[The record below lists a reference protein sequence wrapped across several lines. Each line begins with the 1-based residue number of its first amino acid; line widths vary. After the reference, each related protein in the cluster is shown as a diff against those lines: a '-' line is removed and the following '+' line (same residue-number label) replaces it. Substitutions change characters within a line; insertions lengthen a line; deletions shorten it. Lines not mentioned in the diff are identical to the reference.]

1 MCEKIQIHA
10 TMLEINGKAVL
21 IKGKSGCGK
30 SDLALRLLAD
40 KNIRLVAD
48 DVVSLL
54 VENNKVYGKA
64 PQNLRGLL
72 EVRGVGVVK
81 MPYVEQAA
89 VDLVVNLVDNPEE
102 IERMPKIAH
111 ENILGLEIERID
123 LYAKECSA
131 PEKVKIKLNG
141 VLVNDE
147 PIKG

>member
-54 VENNKVYGKA
+54 IKYMVK
-64 PQNLRGLL
+64 LL
-72 EVRGVGVVK
+72 
-81 MPYVEQAA
+81 
-89 VDLVVNLVDNPEE
+89 
-102 IERMPKIAH
+102 KIY
-111 ENILGLEIERID
+111 ED
-123 LYAKECSA
+123 Y
-131 PEKVKIKLNG
+131 
-141 VLVNDE
+141 
-147 PIKG
+147 